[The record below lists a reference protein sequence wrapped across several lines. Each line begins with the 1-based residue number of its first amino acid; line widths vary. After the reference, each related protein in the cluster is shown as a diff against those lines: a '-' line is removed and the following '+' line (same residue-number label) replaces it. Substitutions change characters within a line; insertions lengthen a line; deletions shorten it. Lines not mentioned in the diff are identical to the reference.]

1 MTIEARFYLPEDR
14 AHWNSL
20 NASARNG
27 HFIFNRDF
35 MEYHADRFQDASVVV
50 VEDGEPLALLPANRA
65 GDTVYSHQGLTFGGL
80 ILADRANTA
89 RVLAALREIV
99 QLFAKSGVK
108 SVIYKVIPVIYHARP
123 AQEDIYGLTRLG
135 AALVRRDV
143 TTTLDLSEPGQRSKR
158 RERGIKKAKA
168 QGLHTR
174 KSDRWDE
181 YWSILAE
188 TLASRHDVRPTHTAD
203 EIKSLAARFPE
214 NISLVTTES
223 ESQLLAGLVVFETRT
238 VAHAQYLASSAA
250 GRDVGALDLAI
261 DHAINEARP
270 HKRFFDFGIST
281 TDRGRVLNEGL
292 IKQKEEFGGSA
303 VVHDVYELDVKAA
316 LEIGF

>member
-50 VEDGEPLALLPANRA
+50 VEDGEPLALLPANRS

-89 RVLAALREIV
+89 RVLAALSEIV
-99 QLFAKSGVK
+99 QLLAKSGVK
-108 SVIYKVIPVIYHARP
+108 SLVYKVIPVIYHARP
-123 AQEDIYGLTRLG
+123 AQEDLYALTRLH

-143 TTTLDLSEPGQRSKR
+143 TTTIDLSEPGQRSKR

-168 QGLHTR
+168 QGLRTGR
-174 KSDRWDE
+174 SDRWDE

-188 TLASRHDVRPTHTAD
+188 TLASRHDARPTHTAS
-203 EIKSLAARFPE
+203 EIVNLAARFPE

-223 ESQLLAGLVVFETRT
+223 ESQLLAGLVVFATRT

-261 DHAINEARP
+261 DYAIGEIRL

-281 TDRGRVLNEGL
+281 TDQGRVLNEGL

-303 VVHDVYELDVKAA
+303 VVHDAYELDVQAA
-316 LEIGF
+316 LAIDL

>member
-27 HFIFNRDF
+27 HFIFHRDF
-35 MEYHADRFQDASVVV
+35 MEYHADRFQDVSVVV

-89 RVLAALREIV
+89 RVLAALSEIV
-99 QLFAKSGVK
+99 QLLAKSGVK
-108 SVIYKVIPVIYHARP
+108 SLVYKVIPVIYHARP
-123 AQEDIYGLTRLG
+123 AQEELYALTRLH

-143 TTTLDLSEPGQRSKR
+143 TTTTDLSEPGQRSKR
-158 RERGIKKAKA
+158 RERGLKKAKA
-168 QGLHTR
+168 QGLRTGR
-174 KSDRWDE
+174 SDRWDE

-188 TLASRHDVRPTHTAD
+188 TLASRHDARPTHTAS
-203 EIKSLAARFPE
+203 EIICLAARFPE

-223 ESQLLAGLVVFETRT
+223 ESQLLAGLVVFATRT

-261 DHAINEARP
+261 DYVIGEIRP

-281 TDRGRVLNEGL
+281 TDQGRVLNEGL

-303 VVHDVYELDVKAA
+303 VVHDVYELDVQAA
-316 LEIGF
+316 LAIDL

>member
-1 MTIEARFYLPEDR
+1 MTLEARFYLPEDR

-20 NASARNG
+20 NSSARNG

-35 MEYHADRFQDASVVV
+35 MEYHADRFQDVSVVV
-50 VEDGEPLALLPANRA
+50 VEDGELLALLPANRA

-80 ILADRANTA
+80 VLADRANTA
-89 RVLAALREIV
+89 RVLAALRETV
-99 QLFAKSGVK
+99 QLLAKSGVK
-108 SVIYKVIPVIYHARP
+108 SLVYKVVPTIYHARP
-123 AQEDIYGLTRLG
+123 AQEDLYALTRLR

-143 TTTLDLSEPGQRSKR
+143 TTTIDLSEPGQRSKR

-168 QGLHTR
+168 QGLYTR

-188 TLASRHDVRPTHTAD
+188 TLASRHDVRPTHTVN
-203 EIKSLAARFPE
+203 EIIHLAARFPE

-238 VAHAQYLASSAA
+238 VAHAQYLASSVA

-261 DHAINEARP
+261 DHAINEVLP

-281 TDRGRVLNEGL
+281 TDQGRVLNEGL
-292 IKQKEEFGGSA
+292 IKQKEEFGGGA
-303 VVHDVYELDVKAA
+303 VVHDVYELDIRAA
-316 LEIGF
+316 LEIAF